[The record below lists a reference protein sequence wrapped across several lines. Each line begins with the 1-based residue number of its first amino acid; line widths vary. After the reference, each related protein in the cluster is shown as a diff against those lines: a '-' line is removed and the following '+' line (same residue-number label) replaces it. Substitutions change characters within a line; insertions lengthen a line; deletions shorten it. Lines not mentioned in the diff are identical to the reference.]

1 MYGTAISTLY
11 NCRSDNSN
19 ELVNL
24 IDISTGIHS
33 ILPHGELIF
42 DTINSKTESR
52 CLTKIDKDGKLNVF
66 HNMTFHYQIN

>member
-1 MYGTAISTLY
+1 METLNVYGTAISTLY

-42 DTINSKTESR
+42 DTINSKPESQ
-52 CLTKIDKDGKLNVF
+52 CSTKLIRMENWMF
-66 HNMTFHYQIN
+66 CII